1 MESFIPPNNVG
12 KWFECNE
19 WAICIIIWAFWSA
32 EGLGRQI
39 RMSPNESYEPKFR
52 LRLAQPFNQLQFV
65 VLANPSSTKWVV
77 NVMDINK
84 FDQSIEF
91 HNLLKWWLQ
100 VMDSYKNDCKSLQ
113 QVLQLNIK

>member
-1 MESFIPPNNVG
+1 
-12 KWFECNE
+12 
-19 WAICIIIWAFWSA
+19 
-32 EGLGRQI
+32 
-39 RMSPNESYEPKFR
+39 
-52 LRLAQPFNQLQFV
+52 
-65 VLANPSSTKWVV
+65 
-77 NVMDINK
+77 MDINK